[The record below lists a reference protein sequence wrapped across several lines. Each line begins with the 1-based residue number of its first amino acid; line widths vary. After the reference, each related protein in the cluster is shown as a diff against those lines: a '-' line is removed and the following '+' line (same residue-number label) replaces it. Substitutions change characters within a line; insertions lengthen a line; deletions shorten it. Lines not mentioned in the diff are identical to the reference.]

1 MLLKAMA
8 EKKEADA
15 RKEKAKKLEKLE
27 KAKRQLAVLKK
38 SIRQDPNSAAKLE
51 EMKAIRE
58 RSDRLCKTL
67 NRCTCLHFLQDMEFG
82 QCERWAT
89 KEKKCHLK
97 ILIYH
102 VCTDI
107 TSLWKWTI
115 PNKTLA
121 SFGA

>member
-1 MLLKAMA
+1 MKNEMLLKAMA

-58 RSDRLCKTL
+58 RSDRLCYT
-67 NRCTCLHFLQDMEFG
+67 
-82 QCERWAT
+82 
-89 KEKKCHLK
+89 
-97 ILIYH
+97 
-102 VCTDI
+102 
-107 TSLWKWTI
+107 
-115 PNKTLA
+115 
-121 SFGA
+121 